1 MASAEV
7 YDVIEQRLTDQ
18 WSATPVVFENRS
30 WPLADAPAA
39 FVYVEVFGDYFDQES
54 IGGGEGL
61 SANLW
66 REGGQ
71 LLMHV
76 MVPNDT
82 GTSAARGFAKQLV
95 DLFRGQDIDG
105 VVFRNAAIGAGDPGK
120 EDGNYYRMT
129 ASVTW
134 QRDQ

>member
-1 MASAEV
+1 MASADV
-7 YDVIEQRLTDQ
+7 YDAIEQHLAALWT
-18 WSATPVVFENRS
+18 ATPVVYENQS
-30 WPLADAPAA
+30 WPLADQPAA
-39 FVYVEVFGDYFDQES
+39 FVYVEIFGDYFDQES
-54 IGGGEGL
+54 IGGGPEL
-61 SANLW
+61 TDNRW

-82 GTSAARGFAKQLV
+82 GTRQARLLAKSLI
-95 DLFRGQDIDG
+95 DLFRGQEIAG
-105 VVFRNAAIGAGDPGK
+105 VVFRDAAIGAGDPGK